1 MIYLSLAQAL
11 LIAEEVT
18 GISAGTTTRI
28 SRIDLLESALNAP
41 LAGFGEQ
48 EFYPEIFEKA
58 AVLGSRIVRN
68 HPLQDGNKRLSW
80 SMIVI
85 FMDLNGYEL
94 VSDEDDAVDT
104 VLKLAAGELTEA
116 LFAVWI
122 KEHSTAIPD

>member
-1 MIYLSLAQAL
+1 M
-11 LIAEEVT
+11 
-18 GISAGTTTRI
+18 
-28 SRIDLLESALNAP
+28 
-41 LAGFGEQ
+41 
-48 EFYPEIFEKA
+48 
-58 AVLGSRIVRN
+58 GSRIVRN

-94 VSDEDDAVDT
+94 LADEDDAVDT

>member
-1 MIYLSLAQAL
+1 VIYLTLAQAL

-18 GISAGTTTRI
+18 GISAETTARI

-48 EFYPEIFEKA
+48 EFYPEVFEKA

-85 FMDLNGYEL
+85 FMNLNGYEL
-94 VSDEDDAVDT
+94 LADEDDAVGT

-116 LFAVWI
+116 QFSVWI